1 MSYVKTVWVDGQTN
15 VNAKNLNHIEDGL
28 EELSNAVSEIETE
41 GCTVEEVNQII
52 DSKGFTTEEE
62 VRQMIN
68 ASIIT
73 ALNTE
78 V

>member
-1 MSYVKTVWVDGQTN
+1 MAYVKTVWVDGQTN
-15 VNAKNLNHIEDGL
+15 VNAKNLNHIENGL
-28 EELSNAVSEIETE
+28 EELSNAVDEIETE
-41 GCTVEEVNQII
+41 GCTVEEVNQIV